1 MKKTI
6 ISSIVLIIM
15 FFPFL
20 LINKTSEFNRFSE
33 ENIIETILTYNFA
46 NEQIDSNF
54 LKWVQ
59 TKYGNETLKKLKIY
73 LENNDYDET
82 IWHEITGNSI
92 LVLTEMYNGKY
103 ENSKNVKIIEGNKE
117 EVTISFIGDV
127 SLADNFEIMPYYDL
141 RKQGIVGIL
150 SEDLVNILNNADLLI
165 ANNEFTISDRGTPM
179 KNKIYTFRAN
189 PTRTAIYNEMG
200 VDLVTLANNHVYDFG
215 YDAFMDT
222 LETLN
227 YYKIPYIGAGKN
239 IEEAREPY
247 YIIINGY
254 KIGFVNATRAEKY
267 ILTPEA
273 KENSPGVFRTYD
285 PTMFLET
292 IKKTK
297 ENSDYVVALIHW
309 GKEDSHY
316 LEAVQKETGK
326 LYIDS
331 GADVLIGTHA
341 HVLQGIE
348 FYNEK
353 PIVYNIGDF
362 IFNRETK
369 PTGIFNMKLSNDGN
383 LSYSFTPCMQHNFKT
398 TLLYDEKKQE
408 VLNSMQD
415 WSINALFDNDGNITE
430 S

>member
-1 MKKTI
+1 MKKI
-6 ISSIVLIIM
+6 IIPLIIVIIII
-15 FFPFL
+15 PL
-20 LINKTSEFNRFSE
+20 LLLNKTKEEPVIE
-33 ENIIETILTYNFA
+33 ENLIETILTYNLE
-46 NEQIDSNF
+46 NEEIDLDF
-54 LKWVQ
+54 LSWIE
-59 TKYGNETLKKLKIY
+59 TKYGKETLKKLKTN
-73 LENNDYDET
+73 LENNTYDKNT
-82 IWHEITGNSI
+82 WHEITGNSF
-92 LVLTEMYNGKY
+92 LVLTEMYNNKY
-103 ENSKNVKIIEGNKE
+103 ENAKNVKIIEGNKD

-127 SLADNFEIMPYYDL
+127 SLADNWEIIPYYDS
-141 RKQGIVGIL
+141 RNQGVFGIL
-150 SEDLVNILNNADLLI
+150 SEELVNIMNSSDLLI
-165 ANNEFTISDRGTPM
+165 ANNEFTISDRGTQM
-179 KNKIYTFRAN
+179 ANKIYTFRASPSRLN
-189 PTRTAIYNEMG
+189 IYNEMG

-222 LETLN
+222 LTTLEQHN
-227 YYKIPYIGAGKN
+227 MPYIGAGRN

-247 YIIINGY
+247 YFIINGY
-254 KIGFVNATRAEKY
+254 KIGFVNATRAKKY

-273 KENSPGVFRTYD
+273 KKDSPGVLITYD

-316 LEAVQKETGK
+316 LENVQKETGK
-326 LYIDS
+326 LYIEN

-348 FYNEK
+348 FYNGK

-369 PTGIFNMKLSNDGN
+369 ETGIFNMKLSNEGTF
-383 LSYSFTPCMQHNFKT
+383 SYSFTPCKQHNFKT
-398 TLLYDEKKQE
+398 TLLYNEEKQE
-408 VLNSMQD
+408 VLNNMQE
-415 WSINALFDNDGNITE
+415 WSINALFDSNGNITE